1 MGGLEICFVCL
12 FYLKVAPGKDIQGFL
27 TSPINWPAFHRR
39 LEETFNADSIF
50 LKHIITSDLLTFK
63 NALAVQG

>member
-1 MGGLEICFVCL
+1 MGGLEIYFVCL
-12 FYLKVAPGKDIQGFL
+12 FYLKLAPRKGIQGFL
-27 TSPINWPAFHRR
+27 TSHINWPAFHRK